1 MLCGDP
7 FTRFVH
13 EASPAMETPIPP
25 TPDLSGPA
33 APRAN
38 EQPTDARRPNV
49 VVIGAGF
56 AGLTFCKHFRGQPG
70 HAQVVLIDRQ
80 NHHVFQP
87 LLYQVAMAA
96 LSATDIAAPIR
107 SVLARRRE
115 ITSLLADVTGIDPVR
130 KRVHTTE
137 GEVAYDYLVLAAG
150 GRTSYF
156 GNDHWETHAPGLK
169 TLDDALRIRRNVL
182 TAFERAETTLDSDEQ
197 QRLMTIVVV
206 GGGPTGVELAGSMA
220 ELVHRVFRRDFRRID
235 PRTARVILVESNT
248 RLLKVYPEKLSASAL
263 SQLKSLGVEV
273 RLGVRVSDVDA
284 LGVELNDG
292 TRIETRNILWG
303 AGVAASPLTQAF
315 AHAPRD
321 RGGRIQVL
329 PDLSVPEHPDVFAV
343 GDLMSLTDPD
353 GQQVPGVA
361 PAAMQS
367 GKHAAK
373 IIAAELAHGP
383 RPPVQRQSFDYWDK
397 GSMATIGRRR
407 AVAWFG
413 KVRFGGLLAW
423 LAWLGVHLMFLVT
436 FRNKLSVFI
445 QWCYAYL
452 NFGRGARIITPAP
465 APRHD
470 PPAPPDA

>member
-1 MLCGDP
+1 METPPPPLHAASDP
-7 FTRFVH
+7 A
-13 EASPAMETPIPP
+13 ASPAI
-25 TPDLSGPA
+25 
-33 APRAN
+33 
-38 EQPTDARRPNV
+38 EQPTDPARPNV

-56 AGLTFCKHFRGQPG
+56 AGLTFCKRFRRRPG
-70 HAQVVLIDRQ
+70 NAEIVLIDRQ
-80 NHHVFQP
+80 NHHLFQP

-107 SVLARRRE
+107 SVLARRRD

-130 KRVHTTE
+130 KRVTTTE
-137 GEVAYDYLVLAAG
+137 GFVPYDYLVLAAG

-156 GNDHWETHAPGLK
+156 GNDHWEKHAPGLK

-182 TAFERAETTLDSDEQ
+182 TAFERAETTLDTDEQ
-197 QRLMTIVVV
+197 ERLMTIVVV

-220 ELVHRVFRRDFRRID
+220 ELIHRVFKRDFRRID
-235 PRTARVILVESNT
+235 IATARVILIESNP
-248 RLLKVYPEKLSASAL
+248 RLLKVYPESLSQSAL
-263 SQLKSLGVEV
+263 KQLQSLGVEV

-292 TRIETRNILWG
+292 TRIETRNVLWG
-303 AGVAASPLTQAF
+303 AGVAASPLTEAF
-315 AHAPRD
+315 PDAPRD
-321 RGGRIQVL
+321 RGGRIEVL
-329 PDLSVPEHPDVFAV
+329 PDLSVPGHPEVFAV
-343 GDLMSLTDPD
+343 GDLIRLTDPD

-367 GKHAAK
+367 GAHAAK
-373 IIAAELAHGP
+373 LIATELKVGP
-383 RPPVQRQSFDYWDK
+383 QPPAQRPAFDYWDK

-413 KVRFGGLLAW
+413 KLRFGGLPAW

-436 FRNKLSVFI
+436 FRSKVSVFI

-452 NFGRGARIITPAP
+452 SFGRGARIITPSP
-465 APRHD
+465 AVRQE
-470 PPAPPDA
+470 PPPPPDA